1 MRKLLPPGGLERECW
16 GGILPSCKS
25 GNFAKTSF
33 LHPLKTLEKGV
44 SLGIGDWFKDPYHP
58 LFTNGWSLA
67 CEEAQCVLSFIDWEP
82 SLFSAGKFP
91 LHLWDGADWWRTP
104 LPTKPENITK
114 IEARRMFQPCS
125 HSPLILLS
133 LSYLPFFLL
142 SFHFDLHFNSW
153 MTFNILQHI
162 KAKIRF
168 QRFKWRH
175 DLGNITSD
183 GQQDQLRGFP
193 GIIIHWRTHI
203 HTVES
208 FSL

>member
-142 SFHFDLHFNSW
+142 FFHFYLHFNSW
-153 MTFNILQHI
+153 MTFNILQHR

-168 QRFKWRH
+168 RRFKWRY

-183 GQQDQLRGFP
+183 GQQDQL
-193 GIIIHWRTHI
+193 
-203 HTVES
+203 
-208 FSL
+208 